1 MTIIEQTYDW
11 AWTPEIRKST
21 EVIILHHMAGN
32 GTAQDIHRIH
42 KGNGW
47 PGIGYHFFVRKDGSI
62 YRGRSEN
69 RVGTHTAGHNSNSI
83 GVCFEGNFET
93 DTMGQAQFNAGV
105 ELLEYLLDK
114 YGDIP
119 VKRHKD
125 FNATACPGK
134 NFPFE
139 RMKGGADMTQEKFNE
154 MAGNWLASLGKQAP
168 SNWSAESREWA
179 ESHGIIK
186 GDGDGNFQYKRPLT
200 REEYVEMEYRQ
211 AFQK

>member
-1 MTIIEQTYDW
+1 MTIIEETYDW

-42 KGNGW
+42 RGNGW
-47 PGIGYHFFVRKDGSI
+47 AGIGYHFFVRKDGSI
-62 YRGRSEN
+62 YRGRPEN
-69 RVGTHTAGHNSNSI
+69 RIGTHTAGHNYNSI
-83 GVCFEGNFET
+83 GVCFEGNFEK
-93 DTMGQAQFNAGV
+93 DTMNTEQFNAGV

-134 NFPFE
+134 NFPFGQ
-139 RMKGGADMTQEKFNE
+139 MKEDACMTQEKFNK
-154 MAGNWLASLGKQAP
+154 MAGNWLASLGKQDP
-168 SNWSAESREWA
+168 SDWSAEARKWA
-179 ESHGIIK
+179 ESNGFIK

-211 AFQK
+211 TFQK